1 MDSTDFSEDLK
12 AKIRGLEHM
21 SPGDWR
27 QVLSVLTDKSRAQKE
42 LQPSHWIALQVRITY
57 DLTNALHKMDHSST
71 TLARKLVVLTWVLV
85 VFTAAL
91 LIEPIVHLVHWLWP

>member
-12 AKIRGLEHM
+12 AKIRSLEPM

-27 QVLSVLTDKSRAQKE
+27 EVLAVLTDKSRALKE
-42 LQPSHWIALQVRITY
+42 LQPSHWVALQVRITY
-57 DLTNALHKMDHSST
+57 DLTNALHRMDRSST
-71 TLARKLVVLTWVLV
+71 TLARKLVVLTRVLV

-91 LIEPIVHLVHWLWP
+91 LIEPIIHLAHWIWP